1 MNAGRSAGNF
11 ESSFVSIA
19 TVSEAALID
28 SAAHPDCEAI
38 DVEPKARG
46 KLCSVKYHTEDVVRI
61 IKKFIRDE
69 ANREKRE

>member
-28 SAAHPDCEAI
+28 PAAHPLCEGI
-38 DVEPKARG
+38 EVEPQARP
-46 KLCSVKYHTEDVVRI
+46 KIHYEQYDTEALVRV

-69 ANREKRE
+69 ANQEHSE